1 MAVAD
6 TAPPAARGSGAV
18 VASTLLGG
26 GVAGLLDI
34 TYACTVWAL
43 RGVAPEQI
51 LKSVATGLLGPAAFD
66 GGAAIALLGLALHF
80 AMTILM
86 ALVFTLASLRLATLR
101 ALPIVWGLI
110 YGGAIFCV
118 MRYVVVP
125 LSASPIGFPKW
136 PSSFLELG
144 VHMAFVGV
152 PIALAARWLVGK
164 PRK

>member
-1 MAVAD
+1 MTATD
-6 TAPPAARGSGAV
+6 TAPPAPRGSGAV
-18 VASTLLGG
+18 AVAALLGG

-34 TYACTVWAL
+34 TYACTYWAL
-43 RGVAPEQI
+43 KGVAPERI

-80 AMTILM
+80 SMTILM

-101 ALPIVWGLI
+101 AFPIVSGLI
-110 YGGAIFCV
+110 YGAAVFCV

-125 LSASPIGFPKW
+125 LSASPLGFPKW

-144 VHMAFVGV
+144 VHMVFVGV
-152 PIALAARWLVGK
+152 PIALAARWLIGK
-164 PRK
+164 PQK